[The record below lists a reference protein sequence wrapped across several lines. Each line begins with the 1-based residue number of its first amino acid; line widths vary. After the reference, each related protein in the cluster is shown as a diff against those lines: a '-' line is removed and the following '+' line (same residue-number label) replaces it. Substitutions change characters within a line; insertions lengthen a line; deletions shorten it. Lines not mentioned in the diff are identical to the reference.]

1 MNPVRDEIFWGVT
14 DLSHFTVLVVRL
26 LVAAAL
32 GGLIGLER
40 QEEGKAAG
48 LRTHM
53 LVALGT
59 ALFVVAPILA
69 GMELSELGRVI
80 QGVAAGI
87 GFVGAGVILKLKDEQ
102 RVKGLT
108 TAASVWLTAGVGV
121 AVGLGAL
128 WSAVFAVCLAW
139 LILFVLRALEKGTSD
154 RQTPSH

>member
-1 MNPVRDEIFWGVT
+1 MNPLRDEIFWGVT
-14 DLSHFTVLVVRL
+14 DFAHVKVMVVRL
-26 LVAAAL
+26 TVAAVL

-53 LVALGT
+53 LVALAA
-59 ALFVVAPILA
+59 ALFVLAPILA
-69 GMELSELGRVI
+69 GIELSQLARVI
-80 QGVAAGI
+80 QGVAVGI

-128 WSAVFAVCLAW
+128 WSAVFALCLAW
-139 LILFVLRALEKGTSD
+139 LILFVLRLLEKGTSD

>member
-1 MNPVRDEIFWGVT
+1 MNPLRDEIFWGVT
-14 DLSHFTVLVVRL
+14 DFAHVKVMVVRL
-26 LVAAAL
+26 TVASVL

-53 LVALGT
+53 LVALAA
-59 ALFVVAPILA
+59 ALFVLAPILA
-69 GMELSELGRVI
+69 GIEASQLARVI
-80 QGVAAGI
+80 QGVAVGI

-128 WSAVFAVCLAW
+128 WSAVFALCLAW
-139 LILFVLRALEKGTSD
+139 LILFVLRVLEKGTSD

>member
-1 MNPVRDEIFWGVT
+1 MNPLRDEIFWGVT
-14 DLSHFTVLVVRL
+14 DFAHVKVMVVRL
-26 LVAAAL
+26 TVAAVL

-53 LVALGT
+53 LVALAA
-59 ALFVVAPILA
+59 ALFVLAPILA
-69 GMELSELGRVI
+69 GIELSQLARVI
-80 QGVAAGI
+80 QGVAVGI

-128 WSAVFAVCLAW
+128 WSAVFALCLAW
-139 LILFVLRALEKGTSD
+139 LILFVLRVLEKGTSD